1 MYEKHKV
8 FRPNPSA
15 PSGAFMS
22 KSIKAIRKALELAAA
37 QKLAQQINT
46 VKGSHAFR
54 HHPINN
60 PHVHWSGVSQR
71 TLDIIRANREAIRSG
86 GSASY
91 IDMNQYYNPRYA
103 PAAESLVEHGRYGL
117 GIVYQGVGCAANT
130 GMTVQ
135 VYFEEADKDV
145 YVFCDEL
152 TILDGELRGMSAE
165 KHERIA
171 SDETLAKLDAAQVA
185 AAAERYDSDKE
196 DEQDEAFAAFMA
208 NEFEE

>member
-1 MYEKHKV
+1 
-8 FRPNPSA
+8 
-15 PSGAFMS
+15 MS
-22 KSIKAIRKALELAAA
+22 KSIKAIRKAIEIANEKKQARLLES
-37 QKLAQQINT
+37 I
-46 VKGSHAFR
+46 KGSYAFR

-71 TLDIIRANREAIRSG
+71 TLDTLRANREARRNGQEIIRPVAIS
-86 GSASY
+86 
-91 IDMNQYYNPRYA
+91 QYYNPRYA
-103 PAAESLVEHGRYGL
+103 PAAESLVEHDRYGL
-117 GIVYQGVGCAANT
+117 GIVYQGVGCAGNT

-135 VYFEEADKDV
+135 VYFEEQNRDL

-185 AAAERYDSDKE
+185 AAAERYADDKE
-196 DEQDEAFAAFMA
+196 DEEDAAFAEFLA

>member
-1 MYEKHKV
+1 
-8 FRPNPSA
+8 
-15 PSGAFMS
+15 MS
-22 KSIKAIRKALELAAA
+22 KSIKAIRKLIEIANEKKQARQLES
-37 QKLAQQINT
+37 I
-46 VKGSHAFR
+46 KGSHAFR

-71 TLDIIRANREAIRSG
+71 TLDTLRANREARRNGQGIIRPVAISE
-86 GSASY
+86 
-91 IDMNQYYNPRYA
+91 YYNPRYA
-103 PAAESLVEHGRYGL
+103 PAAESLVEHDRYGL
-117 GIVYQGVGCAANT
+117 GIVYQGVGNCANT

-185 AAAERYDSDKE
+185 AAAERYADDKE
-196 DEQDEAFAAFMA
+196 DEEDAAFAAFLA

>member
-1 MYEKHKV
+1 MKSTK
-8 FRPNPSA
+8 FFNSKPPA
-15 PSGAFMS
+15 PYGAFMS
-22 KSIKAIRKALELAAA
+22 KSIKAIRKALDLAAA

-46 VKGSHAFR
+46 IKGTHAFR
-54 HHPINN
+54 NHPINN
-60 PHVHWSGVSQR
+60 PHVHWSGVSQK
-71 TLDIIRANREAIRSG
+71 TLDIIRANRAALRSG

-91 IDMNQYYNPRYA
+91 IEMDSYYNPRYA
-103 PAAESLVEHGRYGL
+103 PAAESLVEHDRYGL

-135 VYFEEADKDV
+135 VYFEEANKDL

-171 SDETLAKLDAAQVA
+171 SDETLAKLDAAKVA
-185 AAAERYDSDKE
+185 AAAERYADDKE
-196 DEQDEAFAAFMA
+196 DEQDEAFAEFMA

>member
-8 FRPNPSA
+8 FRLNLPA
-15 PSGAFMS
+15 PSGAFMT
-22 KSIKAIRKALELAAA
+22 KSIKAIRKALDLAAA
-37 QKLAQQINT
+37 QKLARQLESI
-46 VKGSHAFR
+46 KGTHAFR
-54 HHPINN
+54 FHPINN

-71 TLDIIRANREAIRSG
+71 TLDAIRANREALRSG
-86 GSASY
+86 GTPSY
-91 IDMNQYYNPRYA
+91 VPAELYYNPRYA
-103 PAAESLVEHGRYGL
+103 PAAECLVEHDRYGL
-117 GIVYQGVGCAANT
+117 GIVYQGVRNCANT

-135 VYFEEADKDV
+135 VYFEDADKDA

-171 SDETLAKLDAAQVA
+171 SEETLAKLDAAQVA
-185 AAAERYDSDKE
+185 AAAERYADDKE
-196 DEQDEAFAAFMA
+196 DEEDAAFAEFLA

>member
-86 GSASY
+86 GSATY
-91 IDMNQYYNPRYA
+91 IDMNEYYNPRYA
-103 PAAESLVEHGRYGL
+103 PTAESLVEHDRYGL
-117 GIVYQGVGCAANT
+117 GIVYQGVRNCANT

-135 VYFEEADKDV
+135 VYFEDADRDA

-196 DEQDEAFAAFMA
+196 DEQDEAFAEFMA

>member
-1 MYEKHKV
+1 
-8 FRPNPSA
+8 
-15 PSGAFMS
+15 MS

-37 QKLAQQINT
+37 KKQARQIENI
-46 VKGSHAFR
+46 KGAHAFR

-71 TLDIIRANREAIRSG
+71 TLDALRANRAAVRSG
-86 GSASY
+86 GSAAY

-103 PAAESLVEHGRYGL
+103 PAAESLVEHDRYGL

-135 VYFEEADKDV
+135 VYFEDADKDV

-171 SDETLAKLDAAQVA
+171 SEETLAKIDAAQA
-185 AAAERYDSDKE
+185 AVIAERYADDKE
-196 DEQDEAFAAFMA
+196 DEEDEAFAEFMA

>member
-22 KSIKAIRKALELAAA
+22 KSIKAIRKALDLAAA
-37 QKLAQQINT
+37 QKLARQLESI
-46 VKGSHAFR
+46 KGTHAFR

-71 TLDIIRANREAIRSG
+71 VLDILRANREALRSG
-86 GSASY
+86 GAPCY

-103 PAAESLVEHGRYGL
+103 PAAESLVEHDRYGL

-171 SDETLAKLDAAQVA
+171 SEETLAKLDAAQVA
-185 AAAERYDSDKE
+185 AAAERYADDKE
-196 DEQDEAFAAFMA
+196 DEEDAAFAEFMA